1 MRSRRCWLAA
11 AIAIRLESPGPV
23 LYRQRRVG
31 RDGEIFELFKLRT
44 MRQGADPVGV
54 GTAVTSGDP
63 RVTRVGRLLRRFSL
77 DELPNL
83 FNVLRGEMRIVGPRA
98 TLPAQVELYTPRQ
111 RRRLDLRPGVTGW
124 AQIHGRAGIPW
135 EERIELDVWY
145 VEHRSLRLDLKILA
159 RTPRALLGGAG
170 RVAVGSVRG
179 LLARLAA
186 EAGRRARAGEASAD
200 GPGNLAEGLPP
211 GGRGSRAPLVQLPG
225 GDRQPARAPRGE
237 FTEEDARRWVERAIE
252 QAGDPEAED
261 RKWAVEVEGI
271 DEPVGYTALYGLN
284 RQTAPELGAIMGDER
299 VRGRGVGR
307 EAERLTNLKAFEEF
321 GAHKVYGRI
330 PATNEAAK
338 KAVIYNG
345 WRQEGVLRKQ
355 VRHGDELIDVEL
367 WGGFRED
374 LPEPPEE

>member
-1 MRSRRCWLAA
+1 
-11 AIAIRLESPGPV
+11 
-23 LYRQRRVG
+23 
-31 RDGEIFELFKLRT
+31 

-54 GTAVTSGDP
+54 GTAVIADDP
-63 RVTRVGRLLRRFSL
+63 RVTRVGRFLRRYSL

-83 FNVLRGEMRIVGPRA
+83 FNVLRGEMGIVGPRA

-111 RRRLDLRPGVTGW
+111 LRRLELRPGVTGW

-145 VEHRSLRLDLKILA
+145 VEHRSLWLDLRILA
-159 RTPRALLGGAG
+159 RTPGSLIGGAG
-170 RVAVGSVRG
+170 SVAADPYAGSSQG
-179 LLARLAA
+179 LAA
-186 EAGRRARAGEASAD
+186 AAGGRAGAGTRALMARGISLRDFRPEDAAAVHRWFNSPAATA
-200 GPGNLAEGLPP
+200 NLLEH
-211 GGRGSRAPLVQLPG
+211 REQ
-225 GDRQPARAPRGE
+225 

-252 QAGDPEAED
+252 QSKDPSSED

-271 DEPVGYTALYGLN
+271 DEPVGYTALYGLH
-284 RQTAPELGAIMGDER
+284 RQTAPELGAIIGDER
-299 VRGRGVGR
+299 IRGKGVGR

-345 WRQEGVLRKQ
+345 WKQEGVLRRH

-374 LPEPPEE
+374 LPEPPGE